1 MKKVI
6 IATALILLAIISY
19 ILLPGKGTNETRT
32 EPGPKRYVAAE
43 GKIEAMPGLDVE
55 VGSDMT
61 GRIERFFVK
70 EGDWVEK
77 GRQIARLENRDIR
90 ARLKEAEGEMAVAR
104 ARLREVAS
112 GSREE
117 EIRRATAA
125 QEGAMADMELARK
138 ELERHEEL
146 YKKGLISES
155 DLDDRRRGL
164 QVAQARLKEAEEEKR
179 LLEKGPKKET
189 LRLHEDTIMRTEATV
204 DYHKGLLEKTIIT
217 APISG
222 KVIHKY
228 LDEGEIV
235 NPEIPLVAIA
245 DIEKIR
251 VNAEVDETDVGRIQI
266 GDPVEV
272 TSYTYPGRLFKGKI
286 EEIADYVGTRRIKPN
301 NPAVNLGM
309 KVVQVKIELLEKTPL
324 KLGMTVDVKII
335 SKDQRGP

>member
-6 IATALILLAIISY
+6 IVIGLISLAIISY
-19 ILLPGKGTNETRT
+19 IFLPGKGIDEIRTN
-32 EPGPKRYVAAE
+32 PGPKRYVAAE
-43 GKIEAMPGLDVE
+43 GKVEAMPGLDIE
-55 VGSDMT
+55 VGSELT
-61 GRIERFFVK
+61 GRIERFFIR

-90 ARLKEAEGEMAVAR
+90 AKLKEAEGELAVAR
-104 ARLREVAS
+104 AKLKEVAS

-117 EIRRATAA
+117 EIMRATAA
-125 QEGAMADMELARK
+125 QEGAMAEAELARK

-164 QVAQARLKEAEEEKR
+164 QVAQARLKEAEEERR
-179 LLEKGPKKET
+179 LLEKGPKMET
-189 LRLHEDTIMRTEATV
+189 LRLHEDTIMRAEATV

-217 APISG
+217 SPISG
-222 KVIHKY
+222 KIIHKY

-235 NPEIPLVAIA
+235 NPETPLVAIA

-272 TSYTYPGRLFKGKI
+272 TSYAYPGRLFNGKI
-286 EEIADYVGTRRIKPN
+286 EEIADYVGIRGIKPN

-309 KVVQVKIELLEKTPL
+309 KVVQVKIELLDKTPL

-335 SKDQRGP
+335 SKNQRDP

>member
-1 MKKVI
+1 MKKVFI
-6 IATALILLAIISY
+6 VIALISLVMIGY
-19 ILLPGKGTNETRT
+19 ILFPKKGVDSPAT
-32 EPGPKRYVAAE
+32 EAISKRYVAAE

-55 VGSDMT
+55 VGSDLT

-77 GRQIARLENRDIR
+77 DVEIARLENKDIR
-90 ARLKEAEGEMAVAR
+90 AKLKEAEGELAVAR
-104 ARLREVAS
+104 AKLKEVAS

-125 QEGAMADMELARK
+125 LEGATADMELARK
-138 ELERHEEL
+138 ELERYEEL
-146 YKKGLISES
+146 YKKGVVSGS
-155 DLDDRRRGL
+155 DIDGRRREL
-164 QVAQARLKEAEEEKR
+164 QVTQARLKEVEEEKR

-189 LRLHEDTIMRTEATV
+189 LRLHEDTVKRTAATV
-204 DYHKGLLEKTIIT
+204 EYHEGLLKKTIIT

-235 NPEIPLVAIA
+235 NPETPLVAIA

-251 VNAEVDETDVGRIQI
+251 VNAEVDETDVGRIHI
-266 GDPVEV
+266 DDATEV
-272 TSYTYPGRLFKGKI
+272 TSYAYPGKVFKGRVQ
-286 EEIADYVGTRRIKPN
+286 EIADYVGIRKIKPN
-301 NPAVNLGM
+301 NPAINLGL

-335 SKDQRGP
+335 SKDQRDP

>member
-1 MKKVI
+1 MKKAI
-6 IATALILLAIISY
+6 IAIALISLAIISY
-19 ILLPGKGTNETRT
+19 ILLAGKGTDERIT
-32 EPGPKRYVAAE
+32 EPVPKRFVAAE
-43 GKIEAMPGLDVE
+43 GKVEALAGLDVE
-55 VGSDMT
+55 VGSDLT

-77 GRQIARLENRDIR
+77 GRQIARLENREIR
-90 ARLKEAEGEMAVAR
+90 AKLKEAEGELAVAR
-104 ARLREVAS
+104 AKLKEVAS

-117 EIRRATAA
+117 EIKRATAA
-125 QEGAMADMELARK
+125 EEGAIANMVLARK

-155 DLDDRRRGL
+155 DLDDRRRVL

-189 LRLHEDTIMRTEATV
+189 LRLHENTITQTQATV
-204 DYHKGLLEKTIIT
+204 EYHKGLLEKTIIT

-286 EEIADYVGTRRIKPN
+286 EEIADYVGIRRIKPN

-324 KLGMTVDVKII
+324 KLGMTVDVRIKP
-335 SKDQRGP
+335 KEERNP

>member
-1 MKKVI
+1 MKKVFI
-6 IATALILLAIISY
+6 VIALISLAIVGY
-19 ILLPGKGTNETRT
+19 FLFPKKGLNESQTVSN
-32 EPGPKRYVAAE
+32 PQRYVAAE
-43 GKIEAMPGLDVE
+43 GKVEAMPGLDVE
-55 VGSDMT
+55 IGSDLT

-90 ARLKEAEGEMAVAR
+90 ARLKEAEGELAVAR
-104 ARLREVAS
+104 AKLKEVAS

-117 EIRRATAA
+117 EIRRATAV
-125 QEGAMADMELARK
+125 QEGAMAEAELAKK

-155 DLDDRRRGL
+155 DIDDRRKIL
-164 QVAQARLKEAEEEKR
+164 QVAQARLKETEEEKR

-189 LRLHEDTIMRTEATV
+189 LRLHEDIIIRTEATV
-204 DYHKGLLEKTIIT
+204 EYHKGLLEKTIIT
-217 APISG
+217 SPISG

-235 NPEIPLVAIA
+235 NPETSLVAIA

-266 GDPVEV
+266 GNPVEV

-324 KLGMTVDVKII
+324 KLGMTVDVKIMP
-335 SKDQRGP
+335 KE